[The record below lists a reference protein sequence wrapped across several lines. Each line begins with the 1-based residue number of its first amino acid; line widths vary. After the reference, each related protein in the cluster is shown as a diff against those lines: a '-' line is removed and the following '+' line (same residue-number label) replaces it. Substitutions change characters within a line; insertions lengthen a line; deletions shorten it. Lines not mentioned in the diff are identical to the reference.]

1 MLELLRI
8 QNLALIEDVE
18 LEFSP
23 TMNVLTGETGAGKS
37 FILRAVDFLT
47 GEKMQ
52 RNMIRPG
59 KNKAMVEALFVTSTG
74 DTVIRRELSAQ
85 TGRSRVYVNDR
96 LSSQETI
103 RELRPS
109 LIIHTSQRGQQKL
122 LSPAHQARVLDAFLP
137 DQTILDKKER
147 LKADLTTLLKRK
159 EEIETRASKLEQQR
173 EFLEFQK
180 AEIDKVGPQPDE
192 EEQLETL
199 RATLKNQEKASE
211 CVQHGLEI
219 ICGENGLASMLTEL
233 SRQMDNI
240 ANLAPSLAGERD
252 AVEDFRLRVG
262 ELEGTLKR
270 NPVEQACEGNLDQ
283 IESRLF
289 ELSRLK
295 RALKRTL
302 PEILG
307 LQAKVEEN
315 LSFLDSCNLELAQL
329 SREEA
334 VAAEKLG
341 AILVSI
347 NKARRKSS
355 ESFCHRMEA
364 ELADLGFSGHARVGV
379 SFAEEEVYPGLVELR
394 GRLLWIPNPGQPPQ
408 PLDKIASGGELS
420 RFMLALTALMA
431 GSGEHLPSLL
441 FDEVDAGVGG
451 LTLGTLANKLA
462 TLASRQQV
470 LVVTHWPQLAAKAD
484 RHFTI
489 SKEVI
494 DNETYTGC
502 QQLDRNDVYEELIR
516 MAGGGDQGK
525 AMATELLRQ
534 H

>member
-8 QNLALIEDVE
+8 RDLALIEDVE

-59 KNKAMVEALFVTSTG
+59 KDKAVVEALFITSEG
-74 DTVIRRELSAQ
+74 DTVIRRELSAE

-103 RELRPS
+103 RELRPN

-137 DQTILDKKER
+137 KQTILAEKNS
-147 LKADLTTLLKRK
+147 LKTELNTLLKRK
-159 EEIETRASKLEQQR
+159 DEIATRSSELERQR
-173 EFLEFQK
+173 EFLEFQRT
-180 AEIDKVGPQPDE
+180 EIDKVGPQSDE
-192 EEQLETL
+192 EEQLEEL
-199 RATLKNQEKASE
+199 RGTLKAQEKADE
-211 CVQHGLEI
+211 CVQRGLEI
-219 ICGENGLASMLTEL
+219 ICGENGLGAMLAEL
-233 SRQMDNI
+233 SHQMDNI
-240 ANLAPSLAGERD
+240 ARLAPSLAGERD

-295 RALKRTL
+295 RSLKRTL

-307 LQAKVEEN
+307 LQATVEEN
-315 LSFLDSCNLELAQL
+315 LSFLDSCNLKLAQL

-334 VAAEKLG
+334 AAAKKLN
-341 AILVSI
+341 AILARV
-347 NKARRKSS
+347 NKARRESS
-355 ESFCHRMEA
+355 ESFCRRMEA

-379 SFAEEEVYPGLVELR
+379 SFTEEEVYPGIVELR

-420 RFMLALTALMA
+420 RFMLALTALMS

-451 LTLGTLANKLA
+451 LTLGALGDKLA
-462 TLASRQQV
+462 ALASRQQV
-470 LVVTHWPQLAAKAD
+470 LVVTHWPQLAARAD

-502 QQLDRNDVYEELIR
+502 QRLGRDAVHEELVR

-525 AMATELLRQ
+525 AMATELLR
-534 H
+534 